1 MPKKFIGFIYFCLLL
16 PIFAV
21 ASPPKVNTYLPS
33 NSVAM
38 TDDSLATYFNPAGLG
53 NNRALNLYYLRT
65 YQSDISGDDALFI
78 STPGGG
84 FGMEFVTTPNE
95 IDFTRYSASG
105 GYHFGS
111 GFYFGTNYSWIN
123 SDDRNYDKFKSLSV
137 GLMYRRRYFSIGAIG
152 RDLNRPK
159 LYNYKFGRTY
169 DFGMAIRP
177 GTWRAT
183 FSIDMQ
189 KTQGISGLDLTYGVE
204 IRPIR
209 ELMLRSTYNSNNTFD
224 IRFGINLG
232 NIGIGTANNFDE
244 KRNTNDGVAYFH
256 YSAASLTKP
265 ILRKQKFID
274 IEMKRLEPVLR
285 IAKWDKDVAGVLIRI
300 NGSNFGMGKLQEIR
314 DAIIEFK
321 ESGRY
326 VICYITN
333 CGTGDY
339 LIASVCDAIL
349 MHPSAEIRLIGLRME
364 STFYK
369 GTLDKLGIQANL
381 EHVGEYKAAAESFT
395 RNKMSDTNKENK
407 ISILDDLYE
416 QLTADIAIAKG
427 WTSEHVKSLIDKGP
441 FTAKKAYKYKIVD
454 ELIYENKILN
464 IAKEISGRDVK
475 LVPINKYIKQGIK
488 PEDWEIPKPKIAIIE
503 AEGMML
509 TGESFTD
516 PFTATNVMGADTIA
530 RAIQRTRKDDSI
542 SAVVLR
548 INSGGGL
555 VMAADIIWH
564 ELILLTKEK
573 PLVVSMA
580 DVAASGG
587 YYIAAPADT
596 IVAEPG
602 TITGSIGVIGG
613 KYSLKGLYNKL
624 GITKEIITR
633 GAHADFYSDYS
644 DYPPE
649 EKEIVKNQINEIY
662 DDFIT
667 KVANGRKQ
675 LSKQDVDEVGRGR
688 VWTGRQ
694 AKDNGLVD
702 QIGGLDLALS
712 IAQQR
717 AGLEHRQV
725 EIIRLPKL
733 NLISQLFGNIRLIIH
748 RISTIKKVFRA
759 PGYQFIEENKSL
771 SILNLIKKQRTFL
784 LMPYDFILTN

>member
-1 MPKKFIGFIYFCLLL
+1 MPRKFIGFIYFCLFL
-16 PIFAV
+16 PILAE
-21 ASPPKVNTYLPS
+21 AYPPKVNTYLPS

-123 SDDRNYDKFKSLSV
+123 SDDRNYDRFKSLSV

-152 RDLNRPK
+152 RDLNRPE

-169 DFGMAIRP
+169 DLGVAFRP
-177 GTWRAT
+177 GTWRTT
-183 FSIDMQ
+183 FSFDMK
-189 KTQGISGLDLTYGVE
+189 KTQGITGLDLTYGIE

-209 ELMLRSTYNSNNTFD
+209 EFMLRGTYNSNNTYD
-224 IRFGINLG
+224 LRFGINLG
-232 NIGIGTANNFDE
+232 NFGIGTANTFDE
-244 KRNTNDGVAYFH
+244 NRNTNDGVAYFH

-265 ILRKQKFID
+265 IRRKQKFID

-285 IAKWDKDVAGVLIRI
+285 IAKWDNDVAGVLIRI
-300 NGSNFGMGKLQEIR
+300 NGSNMGMGKLQEIR

-339 LIASVCDAIL
+339 IIASVCDAIL

-369 GTLDKLGIQANL
+369 GTLDKLGIQANI

-395 RNKMSDTNKENK
+395 RNKMSDTNRENK
-407 ISILDDLYE
+407 NSILDDLYH
-416 QLTADIAIAKG
+416 QLTADIATAKG
-427 WTSEHVKSLIDKGP
+427 WTQEHVKSLIDKGP
-441 FTAKKAYKYKIVD
+441 FTAKQAYKYKIVD
-454 ELIYENKILN
+454 ELIYEEKIFKV
-464 IAKEISGRDVK
+464 AKDLSGREVK
-475 LVPINKYIKQGIK
+475 LVRINEYIKQAIT
-488 PEDWEIPKPKIAIIE
+488 PEEWKIPKPKIAIIQ

-516 PFTATNVMGADTIA
+516 PFTATMVMGADTIA

-542 SAVVLR
+542 CAVVLR

-555 VMAADIIWH
+555 VIAADKIWH
-564 ELILLTKEK
+564 ELIRLKKEK
-573 PLVVSMA
+573 PLIVSMA

-613 KYSLKGLYNKL
+613 KYSFKGLYNKL

-649 EKEIVKNQINEIY
+649 EKEIVLNQINEIY

-675 LSKQDVDEVGRGR
+675 LTKRDVDKVGRGR

-694 AKDNGLVD
+694 AKEIGLVD
-702 QIGGLDLALS
+702 QLGGLDLALS

-733 NLISQLFGNIRLIIH
+733 NLISQVFGNIRLIIH
-748 RISTIKKVFRA
+748 RISNINEQIRIPYHKLND
-759 PGYQFIEENKSL
+759 ENNSL
-771 SILNLIKKQRTFL
+771 RVLNIIMKNRTFL
-784 LMPYDFILTN
+784 LMPYDFILSN

>member
-1 MPKKFIGFIYFCLLL
+1 MPRMFIGFIYFCLIL
-16 PIFAV
+16 PILAE
-21 ASPPKVNTYLPS
+21 ASPPKINTYLPS

-123 SDDRNYDKFKSLSV
+123 SDDRHYDRFKSLSV
-137 GLMYRRRYFSIGAIG
+137 GLMYRRRYFSLGAIG

-169 DFGMAIRP
+169 DFGVAFRP
-177 GTWRAT
+177 GTWRTT
-183 FSIDMQ
+183 FSIDMK
-189 KTQGISGLDLTYGVE
+189 KTQGITGLDFTYGVE

-209 ELMLRSTYNSNNTFD
+209 EFMLRGTYNSNNTYD

-232 NIGIGTANNFDE
+232 NIGLGTANNFDE
-244 KRNTNDGVAYFH
+244 KRDKNDGVAYFH

-265 ILRKQKFID
+265 ILRKRTFID
-274 IEMKRLEPVLR
+274 IDMKNLEPLLR
-285 IAKWDKDVAGVLIRI
+285 IAKWDQDVAGVLIRI

-326 VICYITN
+326 AICYITN

-339 LIASVCDAIL
+339 IIASVCDAIL
-349 MHPSAEIRLIGLRME
+349 IHPSAEIRLIGLRME

-381 EHVGEYKAAAESFT
+381 EHVGEYKAATESFT
-395 RNKMSDTNKENK
+395 RDKMSDTNRENK
-407 ISILDDLYE
+407 YSILDDLYD
-416 QLTADIAIAKG
+416 QLSSDIAIAKG
-427 WTSEHVKSLIDKGP
+427 WNPDHVKSLIDKGP
-441 FTAKKAYKYKIVD
+441 FTAKQAYKHKIVD
-454 ELIYENKILN
+454 ELIYEDKLLN
-464 IAKEISGRDVK
+464 VAKELTGRDVK
-475 LVPINKYIKQGIK
+475 LIPINEYIKKGVTTQN
-488 PEDWEIPKPKIAIIE
+488 WETPKPKIAIIE

-516 PFTATNVMGADTIA
+516 PFTATMVMGADTIA
-530 RAIQRTRKDDSI
+530 RAIQHTRNDSSI
-542 SAVVLR
+542 HAVVLR

-564 ELILLTKEK
+564 ELKLLIKEK
-573 PLVVSMA
+573 PLIVSMA

-596 IVAEPG
+596 IIAEPA

-624 GITKEIITR
+624 GITKEIINR

-644 DYPPE
+644 DYPSE
-649 EKEIVKNQINEIY
+649 EKEIVLKQINEIY

-667 KVANGRKQ
+667 KVANGRKM
-675 LSKQDVDEVGRGR
+675 LTKKEVDKVARGR

-694 AKDNGLVD
+694 AKEIGLVD
-702 QIGGLDLALS
+702 KLGGLDLALS

-717 AGLEHRQV
+717 AGLERKQV

-733 NLISQLFGNIRLIIH
+733 NLISQIFGNIRFIFH
-748 RISTIKKVFRA
+748 RMSMINEQFRTVDYNLNDENNSLRILNIIKK
-759 PGYQFIEENKSL
+759 N
-771 SILNLIKKQRTFL
+771 RTFL
-784 LMPYDFILTN
+784 WMPYDFILTN

>member
-16 PIFAV
+16 PILAA

-169 DFGMAIRP
+169 DFGMAFRP

-265 ILRKQKFID
+265 ILRKRKFID

-326 VICYITN
+326 AICYITN

-339 LIASVCDAIL
+339 IIASVCDAIL

-395 RNKMSDTNKENK
+395 RNKMSDTNRENK
-407 ISILDDLYE
+407 ISILDDLYD
-416 QLTADIAIAKG
+416 QLSSDIATARG
-427 WTSEHVKSLIDKGP
+427 WTPEHVKSLIDKGP
-441 FTAKKAYKYKIVD
+441 FTAKRASKYKIVD
-454 ELIYENKILN
+454 ELIYEDKILN
-464 IAKEISGRDVK
+464 IAKELSGREVK
-475 LVPINKYIKQGIK
+475 LVPINEYIKQGIT

-516 PFTATNVMGADTIA
+516 PFTATIVMGADTIA

-542 SAVVLR
+542 RAVVLR

-564 ELILLTKEK
+564 ELIRLIKEK

-613 KYSLKGLYNKL
+613 KYSLKGLYNKI

-633 GAHADFYSDYS
+633 GAHADFYSDYT

-675 LSKQDVDEVGRGR
+675 LSKKDVDEVARGR

-702 QIGGLDLALS
+702 QLGGLDLALS

-717 AGLEHRQV
+717 AGLERRQV

-733 NLISQLFGNIRLIIH
+733 NLISQLFGNIRLITH
-748 RISTIKKVFRA
+748 RISIIKNVFRT
-759 PGYQFIEENKSL
+759 PRYKLNEENKSL
-771 SILNLIKKQRTFL
+771 SILNLIRKHRTFL

>member
-1 MPKKFIGFIYFCLLL
+1 MPKKLICFLYLCLLL
-16 PIFAV
+16 PIFVV
-21 ASPPKVNTYLPS
+21 ASPPKVNTFLPS

-65 YQSDISGDDALFI
+65 YQSDQSGDDSLFI

-84 FGMEFVTTPNE
+84 FAMEFVTTPNE

-105 GYHFGS
+105 AYHFGR

-169 DFGMAIRP
+169 DLGVAFRP
-177 GTWRAT
+177 GTWRTT

-189 KTQGISGLDLTYGVE
+189 KTQGISGLDLSYGVE

-209 ELMLRSTYNSNNTFD
+209 ELILRGTYYSNSTFD

-244 KRNTNDGVAYFH
+244 NRNANDGVAYFH
-256 YSAASLTKP
+256 YSAAALTKP
-265 ILRKQKFID
+265 IRRKLKFID

-285 IAKWDKDVAGVLIRI
+285 IAKWDSDVAGVLIRI
-300 NGSNFGMGKLQEIR
+300 NGSNFGMGKLQELR
-314 DAIIEFK
+314 DAIIDFK

-326 VICYITN
+326 AICYITD
-333 CGTGDY
+333 CATGDY
-339 LIASVCDAIL
+339 IVASVCDAIF

-364 STFYK
+364 STYYK
-369 GTLDKLGIQANL
+369 GTLDKLGIKANL
-381 EHVGEYKAAAESFT
+381 EHVGEYKAASEAFT
-395 RNKMSDTNKENK
+395 RKKMSESSRENK
-407 ISILDDLYE
+407 ISILDDLYD
-416 QLTADIAIAKG
+416 QLFSDIAMGRG
-427 WTSEHVKSLIDKGP
+427 WTPQHAKDLIDKGP
-441 FTAKKAYKYKIVD
+441 FTAKQAFNYKIVD
-454 ELIYENKILN
+454 ELIYEDKIPKV
-464 IAKEISGRDVK
+464 AKDISGKDVK
-475 LVPINKYIKQGIK
+475 LVPINNYIKQGITS
-488 PEDWEIPKPKIAIIE
+488 EVWEIPKPKIAIIN

-516 PFTATNVMGADTIA
+516 PFTATMVMGADTIA
-530 RAIQRTRKDDSI
+530 RAIQHTRKDDSI
-542 SAVVLR
+542 RAVVLR

-555 VMAADIIWH
+555 VIAADIIWY
-564 ELILLTKEK
+564 ELMQLIEEK
-573 PLVVSMA
+573 PLIVSMA

-613 KYSLKGLYNKL
+613 KYSLKGLYNKI
-624 GITKEIITR
+624 GITKEILTR

-649 EKEIVKNQINEIY
+649 EREIIKNQINEIY

-667 KVANGRKQ
+667 KVAMGRSQ
-675 LSKQDVDEVGRGR
+675 LSKKDVDQIGRGR

-694 AKDNGLVD
+694 AKDKGLVD
-702 QIGGLDLALS
+702 QLGGLDLALS
-712 IAQQR
+712 IAQKK
-717 AGLEHRQV
+717 AGLERTQV
-725 EIIRLPKL
+725 DIIRLPKQ
-733 NLISQLFGNIRLIIH
+733 NIISQLIGNYRLLIS
-748 RISTIKKVFRA
+748 RISFINEVFRTSVL
-759 PGYQFIEENKSL
+759 QISEENSRQ
-771 SILNLIKKQRTFL
+771 SIINLIRKHRTFL

>member
-16 PIFAV
+16 PILTA

-38 TDDSLATYFNPAGLG
+38 TDDSLSTYFNPAGLG
-53 NNRALNLYYLRT
+53 NNRPLNLYYLRT

-123 SDDRNYDKFKSLSV
+123 SDDRNYDRFKSLSV

-169 DFGMAIRP
+169 DIGVAFRP
-177 GTWRAT
+177 GTWRTT
-183 FSIDMQ
+183 FSLDLQ
-189 KTQGISGLDLTYGVE
+189 KTQGISGIDLSYGLE

-232 NIGIGTANNFDE
+232 NFGIGTANNFDE
-244 KRNTNDGVAYFH
+244 NRNTNDGVAYFH
-256 YSAASLTKP
+256 YSAAALTKP
-265 ILRKQKFID
+265 IFRKQKIID
-274 IEMKRLEPVLR
+274 LDMNKLEPVLR
-285 IAKWDKDVAGVLIRI
+285 IAKWDEDVAGVLIRI

-326 VICYITN
+326 AICHITDCSTGEYI
-333 CGTGDY
+333 
-339 LIASVCDAIL
+339 IASVCDAIL
-349 MHPSAEIRLIGLRME
+349 IHPSAEIRLIGLRME

-381 EHVGEYKAAAESFT
+381 EHVGEYKAALESFT
-395 RNKMSDTNKENK
+395 RDKMSNKNRENK
-407 ISILDDLYE
+407 ISILDDLYD
-416 QLTADIAIAKG
+416 QLSSDIATARG
-427 WTSEHVKSLIDKGP
+427 WKQEHVKSLIDKAP
-441 FTAKKAYKYKIVD
+441 FTAKQAYKHKIVD
-454 ELIYENKILN
+454 ELIYEDQILKV
-464 IAKEISGRDVK
+464 AKELSGRELK
-475 LVPINKYIKQGIK
+475 IVPVNEYIKRGITS
-488 PEDWEIPKPKIAIIE
+488 EDWIIPKPKIAIIE

-516 PFTATNVMGADTIA
+516 PFTGTMVMGAHTIA
-530 RAIQRTRKDDSI
+530 RAIRHTSKDDSI
-542 SAVVLR
+542 RAVVLR

-555 VMAADIIWH
+555 VLAADIIWR
-564 ELILLTKEK
+564 ELILLIKEK
-573 PLVVSMA
+573 PLIVSMA

-596 IVAEPG
+596 IIAEPG

-633 GAHADFYSDYS
+633 GAHANFYSDYS

-649 EKEIVKNQINEIY
+649 EQEIVLNQINEIY

-667 KVANGRKQ
+667 KVAYGRKQ
-675 LSKQDVDEVGRGR
+675 LTKKDVDTVGRGR

-694 AKDNGLVD
+694 AKENGLVD
-702 QIGGLDLALS
+702 QLGGLDLALS
-712 IAQQR
+712 IAQER
-717 AGLEHRQV
+717 AGLERRQV
-725 EIIRLPKL
+725 QIIRLPKL
-733 NLISQLFGNIRLIIH
+733 NLVSQLFANFRLIFH
-748 RISTIKKVFRA
+748 RTSIIKEVFRTS
-759 PGYQFIEENKSL
+759 GYQLNDENNNL
-771 SILNLIKKQRTFL
+771 SILNIIRKNRTFL
-784 LMPYDFILTN
+784 LMPYEFIITN

>member
-395 RNKMSDTNKENK
+395 RNKMSDTNRENK

-416 QLTADIAIAKG
+416 QLTADIATAKG

-464 IAKEISGRDVK
+464 IAKEISGKDVK

-564 ELILLTKEK
+564 ELIRLTKEK

-712 IAQQR
+712 IARQR

-748 RISTIKKVFRA
+748 RISIIKKAFRA